1 MKIHRSLRRKLRAI
15 LPVIGQIARNNQES
29 GHVERIDDLFRIRI
43 LVAYIYKV
51 EDNHQGDED
60 AFQIIYLFDTAF
72 HIG

>member
-1 MKIHRSLRRKLRAI
+1 MTNAI
-15 LPVIGQIARNNQES
+15 LVKTRGKIVS
-29 GHVERIDDLFRIRI
+29 LSLH
-43 LVAYIYKV
+43 IYKV

>member
-1 MKIHRSLRRKLRAI
+1 MW
-15 LPVIGQIARNNQES
+15 NNS
-29 GHVERIDDLFRIRI
+29 IYRISFYPP
-43 LVAYIYKV
+43 YIYKV